1 MSDDVVM
8 TRRQLRRLLSR
19 FQSELD
25 SRGGKISDADLE
37 QVATRLVDEINPS
50 CVVTG
55 SEPERMLNSNVTIK
69 G

>member
-1 MSDDVVM
+1 
-8 TRRQLRRLLSR
+8 
-19 FQSELD
+19 
-25 SRGGKISDADLE
+25 
-37 QVATRLVDEINPS
+37 VDEINPS

>member
-1 MSDDVVM
+1 MADDIVM
-8 TRRQLRRLLSR
+8 TRRQLRSLLTR

-25 SRGGKISDADLE
+25 SRGGKISDADLDR
-37 QVATRLVDEINPS
+37 VATKLVDEINPS

-55 SEPERMLNSNVTIK
+55 SEPERMLNSNISIK